1 MIIFINK
8 NSTKFCQIT
17 LCIKRFIHR
26 RKVVPFFLSH
36 GVYNVEMYVLSIRH
50 DTIREAS
57 LTCARKLTQFSLIY
71 RTEPKTKKWKKE
83 ELKRNNG
90 YAQNYR

>member
-17 LCIKRFIHR
+17 LCIKTFIHR
-26 RKVVPFFLSH
+26 RKVVPFFCLT
-36 GVYNVEMYVLSIRH
+36 VCIMYVLSIRH

-57 LTCARKLTQFSLIY
+57 LTCARKLTQVSLIY